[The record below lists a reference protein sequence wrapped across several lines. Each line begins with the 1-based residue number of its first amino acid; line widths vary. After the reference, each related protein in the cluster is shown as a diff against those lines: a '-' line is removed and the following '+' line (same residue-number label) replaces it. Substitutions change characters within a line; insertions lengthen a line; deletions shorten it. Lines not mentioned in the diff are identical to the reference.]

1 MNRRRPLSHLAA
13 VLVALALGLVATTG
27 VAHAQDLDAIIDDVA
42 FRGYAVEPGADA
54 DINEIEDALA
64 PLGGE
69 VAVVVLADD
78 AATGADRVA
87 DEVRS
92 VVEGDVT
99 VLVISP
105 GEVGATSDEVDDD
118 VLAAALDGVIDDL
131 DDGRGIGATTAR
143 FADAIGVRN
152 ASGVAPGDDGAADAD
167 DDSGAGGSE
176 ADNSDGGSSDGG
188 SGAGL
193 LIFLLVVVA
202 VGAGLF
208 LFLRSRGRQVDARDV
223 ETAKDEIR
231 AQLAAVATEI
241 VENEATVDLSGND
254 EAITL
259 FRDANATY
267 IRVSEEIDETTNLL
281 DLAELNDD
289 IDRARW
295 QAEAAEALVEG
306 RTPPPAPEP
315 DAPAACFFDPTH
327 KPGTAEATLRTPA
340 GEKEVRVCRSCAE
353 RLERGEVPDP
363 RMIDVGGRRVQAAK
377 APRSHGGL
385 GMGGLSVFEII
396 LGGLAAAGSM
406 RGRDRGESAG
416 RGIDW
421 GDIAGGSSSR
431 SSRPSR
437 SSQPS
442 RSSGPFGMDR
452 LPSRPRALPRTPASR
467 PSGQRSR
474 STSSKGAAKG
484 RARRRR

>member
-1 MNRRRPLSHLAA
+1 MNCRRPISHLAA
-13 VLVALALGLVATTG
+13 LLVASILGLVATIG
-27 VAHAQDLDAIIDDVA
+27 IAGAQDLDALVDDVV

-64 PLGGE
+64 SLGDE
-69 VAVVVLADD
+69 IAVVVLADD
-78 AATGADRVA
+78 AAAGADRVA

-92 VVEGDVT
+92 AVEGDVT

-105 GEVGATSDEVDDD
+105 AEVGATSDTVDDA
-118 VLAAALDGVIDDL
+118 VLDSALDGVIDDL
-131 DDGRGIGATTAR
+131 DAGRGIGATTAR
-143 FADAIGVRN
+143 FADAVGV
-152 ASGVAPGDDGAADAD
+152 DGAAAAGDAAGGGVAGSAGD
-167 DDSGAGGSE
+167 GGQGDDS
-176 ADNSDGGSSDGG
+176 GG

-193 LIFLLVVVA
+193 LIFLSVVVA
-202 VGAGLF
+202 IGAGLF
-208 LFLRSRGRQVDARDV
+208 FFLRSRGRQVDARDV
-223 ETAKDEIR
+223 ETAKAEIR

-267 IRVSEEIDETTNLL
+267 IRVSDEIDETTNLL
-281 DLAELNDD
+281 DLAELSDD

-295 QAEAAEALVEG
+295 QAEAAEAIVEG

-340 GEKEVRVCRSCAE
+340 GEKDVRVCRSCAE

-363 RMIDVGGRRVQAAK
+363 RMIDVGGRRVPAAK

-406 RGRDRGESAG
+406 RGRSSSASSG

-421 GDIAGGSSSR
+421 GDMVGGRSSSR
-431 SSRPSR
+431 SSA
-437 SSQPS
+437 PS

-452 LPSRPRALPRTPASR
+452 LPSRPRTLPRTSASR
-467 PSGQRSR
+467 PSGQRTR

>member
-1 MNRRRPLSHLAA
+1 MNRRRPIPPIVAA
-13 VLVALALGLVATTG
+13 LLALIIGFAATSG
-27 VAHAQDLDAIIDDVA
+27 AAGAQDLDAIIDDVA
-42 FRGYAVEPGADA
+42 FRGYFVERGADA

-64 PLGGE
+64 TLDDQ

-78 AATGADRVA
+78 APAGADRVA
-87 DEVRS
+87 DEVRGS
-92 VVEGDVT
+92 LEADVT

-105 GEVGATSDEVDDD
+105 GEVGATSDFDTVDDA
-118 VLAAALDGVIDDL
+118 VLDSALDGVIDDL
-131 DDGRGIGATTAR
+131 DAGRGIGITTVR
-143 FADAIGVRN
+143 FAAAIGAVDLVGGE
-152 ASGVAPGDDGAADAD
+152 ATVAQPSDGSDGSDGATAD
-167 DDSGAGGSE
+167 G
-176 ADNSDGGSSDGG
+176 DGGG

-202 VGAGLF
+202 AGAGLF
-208 LFLRSRGRQVDARDV
+208 FFLRSRGRKVDARDV
-223 ETAKDEIR
+223 ETARNEIR

-254 EAITL
+254 EAIEL

-281 DLAELNDD
+281 DLAELSDD

-340 GEKEVRVCRSCAE
+340 GEKQVRVCRSCAE

-363 RMIDVGGRRVQAAK
+363 RMIDVGGRRVPAAK

-406 RGRDRGESAG
+406 RGRDRGGSGG

-421 GDIAGGSSSR
+421 GDMVGGRSSSR
-431 SSRPSR
+431 STRPS
-437 SSQPS
+437 SSS

-452 LPSRPRALPRTPASR
+452 LPSRPRSLPRSPASR
-467 PSGQRSR
+467 PSGRRTR

>member
-1 MNRRRPLSHLAA
+1 MNCRRPIPHIAA
-13 VLVALALGLVATTG
+13 VLVALTIGLVATTG
-27 VAHAQDLDAIIDDVA
+27 VAGAQNLDAIIEDVV
-42 FRGYAVEPGADA
+42 FRGYAVEFGADA
-54 DINEIEDALA
+54 DINEIEDALG
-64 PLGGE
+64 PLGDE
-69 VAVVVLADD
+69 IALVVLVDD
-78 AATGADRVA
+78 AAAGADRVA

-92 VVEGDVT
+92 ALEGDVT

-105 GEVGATSDEVDDD
+105 AEVGATSDTVDDA
-118 VLAAALDGVIDDL
+118 VLDAALDGVIDDL
-131 DDGRGIGATTAR
+131 DDGRGFGATTAR
-143 FADAIGVRN
+143 FADAVGIDTAAG
-152 ASGVAPGDDGAADAD
+152 AGSAAQAPPDGDGAG
-167 DDSGAGGSE
+167 SGA
-176 ADNSDGGSSDGG
+176 DDGG
-188 SGAGL
+188 SGGGV
-193 LIFLLVVVA
+193 LIFLLVIVA
-202 VGAGLF
+202 VGVGLF
-208 LFLRSRGRQVDARDV
+208 FFLRSRGRQVDARDV
-223 ETAKDEIR
+223 ETARNEIR

-254 EAITL
+254 EAIEL

-267 IRVSEEIDETTNLL
+267 IRVSEEIDETNNLL
-281 DLAELNDD
+281 DLAELSDD

-340 GEKEVRVCRSCAE
+340 GEKDVRVCRSCAE

-363 RMIDVGGRRVQAAK
+363 RMIDVGGRRVPAAK

-406 RGRDRGESAG
+406 RGRDRGESGG

-421 GDIAGGSSSR
+421 GDMMGGRSSSSR
-431 SSRPSR
+431 SSR
-437 SSQPS
+437 SQ
-442 RSSGPFGMDR
+442 RSSGSFGMDR
-452 LPSRPRALPRTPASR
+452 LPSRPRSLPRSPASR
-467 PSGQRSR
+467 PSGQRTR
-474 STSSKGAAKG
+474 STSSKGAARG